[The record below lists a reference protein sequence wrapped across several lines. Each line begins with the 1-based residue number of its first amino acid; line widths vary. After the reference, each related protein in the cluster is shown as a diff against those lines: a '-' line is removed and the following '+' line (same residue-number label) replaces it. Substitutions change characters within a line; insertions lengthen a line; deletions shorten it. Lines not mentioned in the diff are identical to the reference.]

1 MTIEEYEK
9 EALEDLNFD
18 ITQFKECSKYLPLK
32 KIKWSRY
39 LFNEECISNQIE
51 DKLRELYRDKF
62 KYYTYEYS
70 EKIEKKN
77 IDIYIKG
84 DKEYQTANQAFGK
97 QKSKEK
103 YVQSVISC
111 IDTLAFQTNNILKH
125 IIWESGANA

>member
-1 MTIEEYEK
+1 M
-9 EALEDLNFD
+9 
-18 ITQFKECSKYLPLK
+18 K
-32 KIKWSRY
+32 KIKAVIFDMDGV
-39 LFNEECISNQIE
+39 LI
-51 DKLRELYRDKF
+51 D
-62 KYYTYEYS
+62 S
-70 EKIEKKN
+70 ETIEKKN